1 VKEMY
6 YLCPP
11 HPLQLGKK
19 YHFVSV
25 NGESVESMA
34 GIPVSE
40 LDERYTFKFNSY
52 GNNDVVNS
60 QKCKNWIC

>member
-1 VKEMY
+1 M
-6 YLCPP
+6 
-11 HPLQLGKK
+11 
-19 YHFVSV
+19 
-25 NGESVESMA
+25 ESMA

-52 GNNDVVNS
+52 GNNDDVVNS

>member
-1 VKEMY
+1 MSLEKH
-6 YLCPP
+6 L
-11 HPLQLGKK
+11 
-19 YHFVSV
+19 FIVSV

-60 QKCKNWIC
+60 QKCKKLDLLGH